1 MNEAM
6 EFALTVALTNASA
19 ADDSYQPNSRRTPNV
34 LAYLW
39 ISVGAIVGASAR
51 YFVSRFVAKV
61 VTASFPYGTLLINVT
76 GSFILGL
83 FLVWATERALPD
95 PRWRLLIAIGFCGS
109 YTTFS
114 SYAFESFSL
123 FEQGHY
129 LLFASN
135 VLANNVLCLTGV
147 LAGAMISRSI

>member
-1 MNEAM
+1 M
-6 EFALTVALTNASA
+6 
-19 ADDSYQPNSRRTPNV
+19 

-39 ISVGAIVGASAR
+39 ISLGAIVGASSR
-51 YFVSRFVAKV
+51 YIVSRFVARA
-61 VTASFPYGTLLINVT
+61 VTASFPYGTLLINIT

-83 FLVWATERALPD
+83 FLVWSTERALPD

-135 VLANNVLCLTGV
+135 VLANNILCLAGV
-147 LAGAMISRSI
+147 LAGAMIARSI

>member
-1 MNEAM
+1 M
-6 EFALTVALTNASA
+6 EFALNRCACTASA
-19 ADDSYQPNSRRTPNV
+19 ADDSYSLKKLGELRIV

-39 ISVGAIVGASAR
+39 ISLGAIVGASAR
-51 YFVSRFVAKV
+51 YFVSRFVAKA
-61 VTASFPYGTLLINVT
+61 VTASFPYGTLLINIT

-83 FLVWATERALPD
+83 FLVWSTERVLAD

-129 LLFASN
+129 LLFTWN
-135 VLANNVLCLTGV
+135 VLANNVLCLAGV
-147 LAGAMISRSI
+147 VAGAVIARSI

>member
-1 MNEAM
+1 
-6 EFALTVALTNASA
+6 VI
-19 ADDSYQPNSRRTPNV
+19 
-34 LAYLW
+34 AYLW
-39 ISVGAIVGASAR
+39 ISIGAVVGASAR
-51 YFVSRFVAKV
+51 YFVSRFIAKV

-83 FLVWATERALPD
+83 FLVWSTERVLPD

-135 VLANNVLCLTGV
+135 VVANNLLCLAGV
-147 LAGAMISRSI
+147 VAGAMIARSI

>member
-1 MNEAM
+1 M
-6 EFALTVALTNASA
+6 EFALTVALARRVRLMTPTS
-19 ADDSYQPNSRRTPNV
+19 RTPGELQIV
-34 LAYLW
+34 FAYLW
-39 ISVGAIVGASAR
+39 ISVGAIIGASAR
-51 YFVSRFVAKV
+51 YFVSRFIAKA

-83 FLVWATERALPD
+83 FLVWGTERALPD

-129 LLFASN
+129 MLFASN
-135 VLANNVLCLTGV
+135 VLANNVLCLAGV
-147 LAGAMISRSI
+147 LAGAVIARSI

>member
-1 MNEAM
+1 MGDGVRLNRCTD
-6 EFALTVALTNASA
+6 LASA
-19 ADDSYQPNSRRTPNV
+19 ADDSYIRLQGELRIV

-39 ISVGAIVGASAR
+39 ISLGAIVGASSR
-51 YFVSRFVAKV
+51 YALGRFVARA
-61 VTASFPYGTLLINVT
+61 VTASFPYGTLLINIT

-83 FLVWATERALPD
+83 FLVWSTERALLD
-95 PRWRLLIAIGFCGS
+95 PRWRLLIVIGFCGS

-135 VLANNVLCLTGV
+135 VLANNILCLGGI
-147 LAGAMISRSI
+147 LAGAMIARSI

>member
-1 MNEAM
+1 
-6 EFALTVALTNASA
+6 
-19 ADDSYQPNSRRTPNV
+19 V

-39 ISVGAIVGASAR
+39 ISLGAVVGASAR

-61 VTASFPYGTLLINVT
+61 VSASFPYGTLLINIT

-83 FLVWATERALPD
+83 FLVWSTERALPD
-95 PRWRLLIAIGFCGS
+95 PRWRLLVAIGFCGS

-135 VLANNVLCLTGV
+135 VVLSNVLCLAGV
-147 LAGAMISRSI
+147 LAGAMVARSI

>member
-1 MNEAM
+1 
-6 EFALTVALTNASA
+6 
-19 ADDSYQPNSRRTPNV
+19 V

-39 ISVGAIVGASAR
+39 ISLGAIAGASAR
-51 YFVSRFVAKV
+51 YFVSRFVART
-61 VTASFPYGTLLINVT
+61 VTASFPYGTLLINIT

-83 FLVWATERALPD
+83 FLVWSTERALPD
-95 PRWRLLIAIGFCGS
+95 PRWRLLVAIGFCGS

-129 LLFASN
+129 VLFASN
-135 VLANNVLCLTGV
+135 VLANNVLCLVGV
-147 LAGAMISRSI
+147 LAGAAIARSI

>member
-1 MNEAM
+1 M
-6 EFALTVALTNASA
+6 
-19 ADDSYQPNSRRTPNV
+19 

-39 ISVGAIVGASAR
+39 ISLGAIVGASAR
-51 YFVSRFVAKV
+51 YFISRFIARS
-61 VTASFPYGTLLINVT
+61 VTASFPYGTLLINIT
-76 GSFILGL
+76 GSFLLGL
-83 FLVWATERALPD
+83 FLVWSTERALPD

-129 LLFASN
+129 ALFASN
-135 VLANNVLCLTGV
+135 VLASNLLCLAGV
-147 LAGAMISRSI
+147 LAGAIIARSI

>member
-1 MNEAM
+1 M
-6 EFALTVALTNASA
+6 
-19 ADDSYQPNSRRTPNV
+19 

-39 ISVGAIVGASAR
+39 ISLGAIVGASAR
-51 YFVSRFVAKV
+51 YFVSRFIAKM
-61 VTASFPYGTLLINVT
+61 VTASFPYGTLLINIT

-83 FLVWATERALPD
+83 FLVWSTERALAD
-95 PRWRLLIAIGFCGS
+95 PRWRLMIAIGFCGS

-129 LLFASN
+129 LLFGWN
-135 VLANNVLCLTGV
+135 VLANNLLCLAGV
-147 LAGAMISRSI
+147 LAGAVIARSI

>member
-1 MNEAM
+1 
-6 EFALTVALTNASA
+6 
-19 ADDSYQPNSRRTPNV
+19 V

-39 ISVGAIVGASAR
+39 ISLGAIVGASAR
-51 YFVSRFVAKV
+51 YFVSRFIARGVS
-61 VTASFPYGTLLINVT
+61 ASFPYGTLLINIT

-83 FLVWATERALPD
+83 FLVWSTERALPD
-95 PRWRLLIAIGFCGS
+95 PRWRLLVAIGFCGS

-129 LLFASN
+129 MLFASN
-135 VLANNVLCLTGV
+135 VVLSNVLCLAGV
-147 LAGAMISRSI
+147 LAGAMVARSI

>member
-1 MNEAM
+1 MM
-6 EFALTVALTNASA
+6 T
-19 ADDSYQPNSRRTPNV
+19 
-34 LAYLW
+34 YLW
-39 ISVGAIVGASAR
+39 ISLGAIAGASAR
-51 YFVSRFVAKV
+51 YFISRFVTRV
-61 VTASFPYGTLLINVT
+61 VSSSFPYGTLLINVT
-76 GSFILGL
+76 GSFLLGL

-95 PRWRLLIAIGFCGS
+95 PHWRLLIAIGFCGS

-135 VLANNVLCLTGV
+135 MVANNLLCLGGV
-147 LAGAMISRSI
+147 LAGAVMARSI

>member
-1 MNEAM
+1 
-6 EFALTVALTNASA
+6 
-19 ADDSYQPNSRRTPNV
+19 V

-51 YFVSRFVAKV
+51 YFVSRFVART
-61 VTASFPYGTLLINVT
+61 VTASFPYGTLLINIT
-76 GSFILGL
+76 GSFLLGL
-83 FLVWATERALPD
+83 FLVWSTERALPD

-129 LLFASN
+129 LLFVTNVMASN
-135 VLANNVLCLTGV
+135 FLCLAGV
-147 LAGAMISRSI
+147 LAGAVIARSI

>member
-1 MNEAM
+1 M
-6 EFALTVALTNASA
+6 EFALTVALA
-19 ADDSYQPNSRRTPNV
+19 RRVRLMTPTSLPPGELRIV

-39 ISVGAIVGASAR
+39 ISIGAVVGASAR
-51 YFVSRFVAKV
+51 FFVSRFVAKA

-83 FLVWATERALPD
+83 FLIWSTERAVPD

-129 LLFASN
+129 MLFVSN
-135 VLANNVLCLTGV
+135 VLANNMLCLAGV
-147 LAGAMISRSI
+147 LAGAVIARSI